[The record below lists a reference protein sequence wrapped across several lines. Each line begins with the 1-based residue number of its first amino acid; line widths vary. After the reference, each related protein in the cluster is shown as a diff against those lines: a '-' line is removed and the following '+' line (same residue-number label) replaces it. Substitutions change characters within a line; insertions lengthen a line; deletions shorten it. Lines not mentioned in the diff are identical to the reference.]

1 MSSVLKSISPELRS
15 FLREPMLL
23 TEMSYALLSLH
34 DFLLCHTLEGLHS
47 VLMHVDLELVKEVL
61 GLNVRAVL
69 VENIPVF
76 DIRRAQNGLL
86 MCFDRRKVVVIPS
99 L

>member
-23 TEMSYALLSLH
+23 TEMSNALLSLY